1 MIAFGGVHGQIGI
14 LDSTTKEFIGMYD
27 AHGAS
32 EVSAI
37 YFYKK
42 ERQMISI
49 SLEGDCAIW
58 DAQKMVKVQTIRNKE

>member
-1 MIAFGGVHGQIGI
+1 M
-14 LDSTTKEFIGMYD
+14 SFIGMYD
-27 AHGAS
+27 AHGNS

-49 SLEGDCAIW
+49 SLEGDCAVW
-58 DAQKMVKVQTIRNKE
+58 DAQKMVKVQTIRNKEQMKKTKHISTSIFD